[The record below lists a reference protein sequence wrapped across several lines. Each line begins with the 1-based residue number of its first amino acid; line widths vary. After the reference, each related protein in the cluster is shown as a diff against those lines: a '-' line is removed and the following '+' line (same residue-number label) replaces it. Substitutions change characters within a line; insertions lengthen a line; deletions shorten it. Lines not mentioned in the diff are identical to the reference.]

1 MIILCDITRMVAYLW
16 LVLFVEE
23 VTIKKFLQIIN
34 KNSIQTFHTKRC
46 GQDYLWVKTLQSD

>member
-23 VTIKKFLQIIN
+23 VTIKKFLQIN
-34 KNSIQTFHTKRC
+34 KNSIQIFHTKRC
-46 GQDYLWVKTLQSD
+46 GQDYYFVGEDTPV